1 MLFPD
6 SPLVRRIE
14 RAEARSLAAIL
25 ATGGGPGAF
34 SLPIGSGFALY
45 NEVDSPF
52 NKLVGLGF
60 EPVEASGLA
69 ALEQRY
75 HALEAPV
82 QAEISTHADPALTN
96 LLAGR
101 GYRLTGFENV
111 LGRAL
116 GAECVQEDALR
127 PPDIEVRLA
136 RPAERTAWMEVLIT
150 GALQPAGDEQPAA
163 HDSFDRATLERA
175 YRSMM
180 RCADLECWLAFRG
193 TTVAGGAALS
203 MRDGVAHLV
212 GAATHPAHRRRG
224 VQRALLT
231 ARLAAGQ
238 QRGCDIA
245 VVTTQPGSQSQH
257 NVHRCGFSLLYA
269 RAIWQLRP

>member
-6 SPLVRRIE
+6 TQLVRRIE
-14 RAEARSLAAIL
+14 RAEAHSLAAIIS
-25 ATGGGPGAF
+25 TGGTGAF
-34 SLPIGSGFALY
+34 SVPVGSGFALF

-52 NKLVGLGF
+52 SKLVGLGF
-60 EPVEASGLA
+60 EPVEVNELA

-75 HALEAPV
+75 HALGAPV
-82 QAEISTHADPALTN
+82 QVELSTQADPALTN

-101 GYRLTGFENV
+101 GYQLTGFENV

-116 GAECVQEDALR
+116 ASECVQENAQQT
-127 PPDIEVRLA
+127 PEIEVRLA
-136 RPAERTAWMEVLIT
+136 RPDERAAWMEVLIT

-175 YRSMM
+175 YLSMT
-180 RCADLECWLAFRG
+180 RCHDIECWLAFHG
-193 TTVAGGAALS
+193 TTLAGGAALS

-238 QRGCDIA
+238 LRGCGIA

-269 RAIWQLRP
+269 RAIWQLQP